1 MTAKLNTA
9 NLSTLDPKIQVPR
22 YDRQKVGQSI
32 MHVGVGGFHRAHQAL
47 YTDDLLNQ
55 GEDSSWGFCGVGL
68 LKHDARIRD
77 VMLSQDC
84 LYTLVERSLAGD
96 TARIIGSIVNF
107 AFAPD
112 DPQKVLEQMA
122 SANTR
127 IVSLTI
133 TEGGYYID
141 QSTGELDAKHPDLQH
156 DLAHPHEPSCSF
168 GYVLEALDRR
178 RLRGLAPFTVMSC
191 DNIQSNGE
199 VAKKMLM
206 AFAEL
211 RDPALRN
218 WLDGEMPV
226 SQQHGRSHYT
236 RPQPMSIAR
245 S

>member
-1 MTAKLNTA
+1 MIGRKSASQSCTWELAASIGPIKHSIPTIC
-9 NLSTLDPKIQVPR
+9 ST
-22 YDRQKVGQSI
+22 
-32 MHVGVGGFHRAHQAL
+32 RARIPQ
-47 YTDDLLNQ
+47 
-55 GEDSSWGFCGVGL
+55 WGFCGVGL

-112 DPQKVLEQMA
+112 DPQKVIEQMA

-168 GYVLEALDRR
+168 GYLLEALDRR
-178 RLRGLAPFTVMSC
+178 RLRGLAPFTANV
-191 DNIQSNGE
+191 
-199 VAKKMLM
+199 L
-206 AFAEL
+206 
-211 RDPALRN
+211 
-218 WLDGEMPV
+218 
-226 SQQHGRSHYT
+226 
-236 RPQPMSIAR
+236 
-245 S
+245 